1 MTGAKQQNSFKPKP
15 RMDTKPACGSTSGP
29 KLTSGQWMVLVAAFL
44 GWLFDGFE
52 IGLFPV
58 VARSAL
64 LDLLQSADVATPD
77 KLVGPWNARINACFL
92 LGAATGGLV
101 FGWLGDRIGRVKALA
116 LSILTYSM
124 FTGFSYFAQAPWQ
137 LGVFR
142 FVGSLGMGG
151 EWSLGVALVMECWPE
166 RLRPLLAGAIGAAA
180 NFGFLLTG
188 VVATFKHVTVD
199 SWRWMF
205 LVGAVPAFLVFFIIL
220 CVPESERW
228 KAAVK
233 VETAK
238 PVREI
243 FSKGLVGKTLLA
255 IAFASVAL
263 IGTWGSVQWLPLWS
277 DQLAGVVNPG
287 AKAQTQM
294 MQAFGA
300 ILGCFVA
307 PLMGAR
313 LGRRPSYFLLC
324 LSSLLLCG
332 YMFRAVKEFNQTF
345 LWFAFAVS
353 LATASFYG
361 WFPLYFPELFP
372 TRVRATGQGLS
383 YNFGRVFAAGGAL
396 VQGELVA
403 RFDGSYARAGAVVT
417 LIYLVGMVL
426 IWFAPETKGKSLP
439 E

>member
-1 MTGAKQQNSFKPKP
+1 
-15 RMDTKPACGSTSGP
+15 MDSTAASRST
-29 KLTSGQWMVLVAAFL
+29 LTRGQWMVLLAAFL

-52 IGLFPV
+52 LGLFPV

-64 LDLLQSADVATPD
+64 LDLLKSVDVEAAD

-92 LGAATGGLV
+92 LGAASGGLV
-101 FGWLGDRIGRVKALA
+101 FGWLGDRIGRVRALA
-116 LSILTYSM
+116 LSILTYSL

-137 LGVFR
+137 LGALR
-142 FVGSLGMGG
+142 FVGALGMGG

-188 VVATFKHVTVD
+188 VVATLKHVTVD

-205 LVGAVPAFLVFFIIL
+205 LVGALPAFLVFFVII

-233 VETAK
+233 RETAR
-238 PVREI
+238 PIREI
-243 FSKGLVGKTLLA
+243 FSGRLLGVTLLA

-277 DQLAGVVNPG
+277 DQLAGRANPG

-294 MQAFGA
+294 VQAFGA
-300 ILGCFVA
+300 IVGCFVA
-307 PLMGAR
+307 PMVGAR

-324 LSSLLLCG
+324 LASLLLCG
-332 YMFRAVKEFNQTF
+332 YMFRTITEFNRTF
-345 LWFAFAVS
+345 LLLAFGVS

-372 TRVRATGQGLS
+372 TRARATGQGLAF
-383 YNFGRVFAAGGAL
+383 NFGRVFAAGGAL
-396 VQGELVA
+396 LQGELVA
-403 RFDGSYARAGAVVT
+403 HFEGSYARAGAVVT
-417 LIYLVGMVL
+417 LVYLVGMAL
-426 IWFAPETKGKSLP
+426 IWLAPETKGKPLP

>member
-1 MTGAKQQNSFKPKP
+1 
-15 RMDTKPACGSTSGP
+15 MDSTAAS
-29 KLTSGQWMVLVAAFL
+29 KSTLTRGQWMVLLAAFL

-52 IGLFPV
+52 LGLFPV

-64 LDLLQSADVATPD
+64 LDLLKSVDVEAAD

-92 LGAATGGLV
+92 LGAASGGLV
-101 FGWLGDRIGRVKALA
+101 FGWLGDRIGRVRALA
-116 LSILTYSM
+116 LSILTYSL

-137 LGVFR
+137 LGVLR
-142 FVGSLGMGG
+142 FVGALGMGG

-188 VVATFKHVTVD
+188 VVAALKHVTVD

-205 LVGAVPAFLVFFIIL
+205 LVGALPAFLVFFVII

-228 KAAVK
+228 KAAVRR
-233 VETAK
+233 ETAR

-243 FSKGLVGKTLLA
+243 FSGRLLGPTLLA

-277 DQLAGVVNPG
+277 DQLAGRANPG
-287 AKAQTQM
+287 AKAETQM
-294 MQAFGA
+294 VQAFGA
-300 ILGCFVA
+300 IVGCFVA
-307 PLMGAR
+307 PLVGAR

-324 LSSLLLCG
+324 LASLLLCG
-332 YMFRAVKEFNQTF
+332 YMFRAIAEFNRTF
-345 LWFAFAVS
+345 LLLAFGVS

-372 TRVRATGQGLS
+372 TRARATGQGLAF
-383 YNFGRVFAAGGAL
+383 NFGRVFAAGGAL
-396 VQGELVA
+396 LQGELVA
-403 RFDGSYARAGAVVT
+403 HFEGSYARAGAVVT
-417 LIYLVGMVL
+417 LVYLVGMAL
-426 IWFAPETKGKSLP
+426 IWLAPETKGKPLP